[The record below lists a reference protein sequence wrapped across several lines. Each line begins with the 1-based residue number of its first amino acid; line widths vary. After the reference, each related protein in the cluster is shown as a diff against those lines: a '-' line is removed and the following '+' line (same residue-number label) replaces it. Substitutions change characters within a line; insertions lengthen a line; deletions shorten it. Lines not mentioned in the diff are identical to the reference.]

1 MQALPTSGLDHPKKG
16 ALTRG
21 LLLFLVFWEGFLS
34 MGFQL
39 IASRLVSPH
48 FGASLEVWAWII
60 TTFLAGFAVGARTG
74 GRMSTRPAHQR
85 VRASW
90 GLAVAAV
97 AAFAAAVA
105 LRIRVPEF
113 AVDYFDSPVTGAAVS
128 CITLFFLPVALLG
141 SFIPLCISSL
151 SDAAEADA
159 GDVAGRVYSISTAGN
174 IAGVLGTALILIP
187 NAQLSKL
194 LTCWTAG
201 IGLDLFLICHI
212 LTLRSRSV
220 HAR

>member
-1 MQALPTSGLDHPKKG
+1 MPSPQNLGHKHLKN
-16 ALTRG
+16 RG
-21 LLLFLVFWEGFLS
+21 LTPRLLFVLVFWEGFLS

-48 FGASLEVWAWII
+48 FGTSLEVWAWII

-74 GRMSTRPAHQR
+74 GHMSTWHTQRR

-90 GLAVAAV
+90 VLAVAAV
-97 AAFAAAVA
+97 AAFAAAVV
-105 LRIRVPEF
+105 LRVRVPEF
-113 AVDYFDSPVTGAAVS
+113 AVDFFDSPVTGAAMS
-128 CITLFFLPVALLG
+128 CLTLFFLPVALLG

-151 SDAAEADA
+151 SEKAETDA

-187 NAQLSKL
+187 YAPLSSL
-194 LTCWTAG
+194 LTCWTIA

-212 LTLRSRSV
+212 LSIRSRSV
-220 HAR
+220 HTR